1 MNRKLLFLGTL
12 LCLLMTGRLQ
22 AQQGLKGDYYNGT
35 NFEYKVLTRTDP
47 QIHFDWSNHSPATG
61 IGKSYYSI
69 RWTGQLLAPV
79 SGRYLFSANVDDG
92 IRVWVG
98 NRKVIDA
105 WGLHDSVRF
114 KGAVILEAGKY
125 YDIRI
130 DYFND
135 LLGGVIELLWQPP
148 NDIRTQ
154 PPLVDAAGKPLTD
167 PNVYQPIGGQYLYQR
182 RPPPSAPVVVAPK
195 AERVKIPKNRV
206 ITPSKR
212 LIEPRKYGPAVAAP
226 IPEVAVVLPE
236 KKPEPQI
243 STPPKA
249 GSVLTV
255 KQILFEQSTWVLL
268 PESFAELDSV
278 VALLRQLPTV
288 RIEVVGHTDN
298 VGDARLNQSLSEY
311 RARVV
316 RHYLIGHGIA
326 EDRIEANGYGGSRP
340 DYGNDTEADRARNR
354 RVEFVI
360 K

>member
-1 MNRKLLFLGTL
+1 
-12 LCLLMTGRLQ
+12 MTGRLR

-98 NRKVIDA
+98 NRKIIDA
-105 WGLHDSVRF
+105 WGLHDSIRF

-125 YDIRI
+125 YDIRV

-148 NDIRTQ
+148 NETRTQ
-154 PPLVDAAGKPLTD
+154 TPLVDAAGKPLTD
-167 PNVYQPIGGQYLYQR
+167 PTYYQPITGQYLYQK
-182 RPPPSAPVVVAPK
+182 RPPLPAPVVVAPK
-195 AERVKIPKNRV
+195 PEPVAVPKPRV
-206 ITPSKR
+206 IIRPKPVIALRKPRPVVRAPTP
-212 LIEPRKYGPAVAAP
+212 VAP
-226 IPEVAVVLPE
+226 VVLPE

-243 STPPKA
+243 STLPKA

-255 KQILFEQSTWVLL
+255 KQILFEQSTWILL

-278 VALLRQLPTV
+278 VALLRQHPTV

-326 EDRIEANGYGGSRP
+326 EYRIEANGYGGSRP
-340 DYGNDTEADRARNR
+340 DYSNDTEADRARNR
-354 RVEFVI
+354 RVEFII